1 MVSDQVGGNGV
12 ATRQRQRPGTQPE
25 INEFRR
31 LRLMEATIAL
41 LAEKGVA
48 GATVRAITA
57 RAGTSHGLIGHY
69 YTSKDELLVAALDHL
84 FTTVADEIAQQVARA
99 GDDPLDRLRAMPRAM
114 FSPQV
119 FTETTRSAFLAL
131 WHEVRFNA
139 AVREANRQL
148 YIGYRNRSLAHFRSS
163 AAHLGI
169 AIDAEGAA
177 TGLIAMID
185 GLWLELSIG
194 AGSTTRQKA
203 VALCHDYIDHQLG
216 LAPERMRQQSD

>member
-1 MVSDQVGGNGV
+1 M
-12 ATRQRQRPGTQPE
+12 ATRQQLRPGTQPE

-48 GATVRAITA
+48 GASVRAITA
-57 RAGTSHGLIGHY
+57 AAGTSHGLIGHY
-69 YTSKDELLVAALDHL
+69 YANKDELLVAALDHL
-84 FTTVADEIAQQVARA
+84 FTTVAGEVARQVART
-99 GDDPLDRLRAMPRAM
+99 GEDPLTRLKAVPRAM

-119 FTETTRSAFLAL
+119 FTDTTRSAFLAL

-148 YIGYRNRSLAHFRSS
+148 YAGYRKRSLNHFRD
-163 AAHLGI
+163 AAQQLGVEV
-169 AIDAEGAA
+169 DVEGAV
-177 TGLIAMID
+177 TGLIALID

-194 AGSTTRQKA
+194 ASSTTRQKA

-216 LAPERMRQQSD
+216 LRPAAGQPLPESV